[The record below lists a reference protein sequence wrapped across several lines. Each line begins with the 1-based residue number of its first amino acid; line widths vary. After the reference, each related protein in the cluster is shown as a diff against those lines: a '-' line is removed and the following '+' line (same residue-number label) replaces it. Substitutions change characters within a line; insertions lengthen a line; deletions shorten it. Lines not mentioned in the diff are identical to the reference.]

1 MKAFLLT
8 SLALSSGLKR
18 AMIAATFNSF
28 LSPLFKS
35 WLISSL
41 SYLNIHH
48 YGIMAP
54 MHVTGRFSSA
64 WKGAGSD
71 FKGSLRVSSSPIADT
86 GPLLSSHGNN
96 LYNTN
101 ICKVGGGGV
110 GHAKK
115 QTFASWLSV
124 FVRACR
130 QWISTSCQRYCKEWK
145 KPIPRM

>member
-28 LSPLFKS
+28 LSLLFKS

-54 MHVTGRFSSA
+54 MPVTGRFSSA
-64 WKGAGSD
+64 WKGAGSN
-71 FKGSLRVSSSPIADT
+71 FRGSLRVSSSPIADT
-86 GPLLSSHGNN
+86 GPLLSSHGGGRS
-96 LYNTN
+96 
-101 ICKVGGGGV
+101 CK
-110 GHAKK
+110 KTK
-115 QTFASWLSV
+115 TFASWLSV
-124 FVRACR
+124 FVHACR
-130 QWISTSCQRYCKEWK
+130 QWILTLCQHYCKEWK